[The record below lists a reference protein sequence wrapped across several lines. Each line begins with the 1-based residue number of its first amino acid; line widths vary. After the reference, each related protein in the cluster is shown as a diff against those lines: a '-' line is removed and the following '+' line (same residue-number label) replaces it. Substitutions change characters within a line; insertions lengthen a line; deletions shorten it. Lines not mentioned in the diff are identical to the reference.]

1 MSALE
6 PRNEASAA
14 TATVAA
20 RESPAA
26 LESADPAALD
36 ALARAHLRFA
46 WIALLVFATLG
57 AVLEALHAWK
67 SVAYLGVG
75 NEVRRLMWTLAHAH
89 GVGLSL
95 LHMGFAAT
103 LKLGLRKPTGRLAL
117 AARLLRWA
125 TVLLPAGFF
134 LGGFGTYE
142 GDPGIGIAL
151 APFGVFALWTSVLL
165 VALEL
170 VSDQQR

>member
-6 PRNEASAA
+6 PRSEASAA
-14 TATVAA
+14 STTAAA
-20 RESPAA
+20 GASPARPDSV
-26 LESADPAALD
+26 ETNELD
-36 ALARAHLRFA
+36 TLARAHLRFA

-67 SVAYLGVG
+67 SAAYLGVG

-103 LKLGLRKPTGRLAL
+103 LKLGLRKPTGRVAL
-117 AARLLRWA
+117 AARLLRWS

-134 LGGFGTYE
+134 LGGIGTYE

-151 APFGVFALWTSVLL
+151 APFGVLALWSSVLL
-165 VALEL
+165 IALEL
-170 VSDQQR
+170 VGEHQR

>member
-1 MSALE
+1 MTAPE
-6 PRNEASAA
+6 PQ
-14 TATVAA
+14 
-20 RESPAA
+20 REDSPAA
-26 LESADPAALD
+26 MPKVAAEPPPDAAPADALD
-36 ALARAHLRFA
+36 ALARAHLRFG
-46 WIALLVFATLG
+46 WIALLFFTTLG

-95 LHMGFAAT
+95 LQLGFAAT
-103 LKLGLRKPTGRLAL
+103 LKLGCRRLTRRLAL
-117 AARLLRWA
+117 AAQLLRWA

-134 LGGFGTYE
+134 LGGLAPYE
-142 GDPGIGIAL
+142 GDPGVGIAL
-151 APFGVFALWTSVLL
+151 APLGVLALWSSVLL

-170 VSDQQR
+170 VGDQR

>member
-1 MSALE
+1 MSAPEL
-6 PRNEASAA
+6 RSEADAA
-14 TATVAA
+14 TTAA
-20 RESPAA
+20 GSRAEPPPESTPA
-26 LESADPAALD
+26 SDLD
-36 ALARAHLRFA
+36 TLARAHLRFA

-103 LKLGLRKPTGRLAL
+103 LKLGLRQLTGRVLL

-134 LGGFGTYE
+134 LGGIAAYE
-142 GDPGIGIAL
+142 GDPGVGIAL
-151 APFGVFALWTSVLL
+151 APFGVLALWSGILL

-170 VSDQQR
+170 VSDPQR